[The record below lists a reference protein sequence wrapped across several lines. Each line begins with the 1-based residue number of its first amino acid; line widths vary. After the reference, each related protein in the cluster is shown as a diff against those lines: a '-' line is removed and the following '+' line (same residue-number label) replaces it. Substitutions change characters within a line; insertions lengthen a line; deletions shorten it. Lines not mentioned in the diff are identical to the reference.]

1 MKKIL
6 VLICILSIF
15 ILVFTGLGYSSEQKE
30 VITLRV
36 SCQQVEDHEN
46 TKAMRRIEKKVEAAT
61 DGGLILDL
69 YVNSILGDYT
79 TIFEEA
85 MLGTVDMAFI
95 SVTGQYDPRLE
106 LLFIPYLFTDYV
118 QAKKVFGPYSKLY
131 GVFTKIFNDL
141 GLQPL
146 GIFGEGF
153 VGVGT
158 TKLDPNYADPAAS
171 KTTLLRVPPIE
182 SNKILVE
189 AMNYSTVT
197 IPYSD
202 LFTALQTGVIDGWF
216 GGTAELNYNAFRDA
230 IKYYISYSALLEN
243 NVILMNKKKYDSLP
257 DDYKKILTDACIE
270 ECVASF
276 DRAAKVEAY
285 NLQRLADYGIE
296 VITIP
301 PEQLEKI
308 AEHVRGITWP
318 VLEPKLTAEVM
329 DAVREDLEK

>member
-6 VLICILSIF
+6 VLICAVSILIVF
-15 ILVFTGLGYSSEQKE
+15 FTGVGYSEQKE
-30 VITLRV
+30 VITLKV

-46 TKAMRRIEKKVEAAT
+46 TKAMRRIEEKVETAT
-61 DGGLILDL
+61 NGGLILDL
-69 YVNSILGDYT
+69 YVDSILGDYT

-106 LLFIPYLFTDYV
+106 LLFIPYLFTDYA

-131 GVFTKIFNDL
+131 GVYTKIVNDL

-153 VGVGT
+153 IGVGT
-158 TKLDPNYADPAAS
+158 TKLDPNYADPVVP
-171 KTTLLRVPPIE
+171 KTILLRVPPIE

-189 AMNYSTVT
+189 AMNYNTVT

-202 LFTALQTGVIDGWF
+202 LFTALQTGVTDGWF
-216 GGTAELNYNAFRDA
+216 GGTAELNYYAFRDA
-230 IKYYISYSALLEN
+230 IKYYITYNALLEN
-243 NVILMNKKKYDSLP
+243 NAILMNKKKYDSLP

-270 ECVASF
+270 EVLASF
-276 DRAAKVEAY
+276 DRTAKVDAY
-285 NLQRLADYGIE
+285 NLQRLTDYGIE
-296 VITIP
+296 VITIS

-308 AEHVRGITWP
+308 AEHVRDVTWP

-329 DAVREDLEK
+329 DAVREDLAK